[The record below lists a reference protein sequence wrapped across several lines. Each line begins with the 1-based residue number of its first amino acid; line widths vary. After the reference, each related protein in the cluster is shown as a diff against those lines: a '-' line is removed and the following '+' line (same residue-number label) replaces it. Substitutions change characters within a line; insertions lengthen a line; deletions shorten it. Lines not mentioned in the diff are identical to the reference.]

1 MLSKNNQ
8 QRQNW
13 LTKRRQENESRRS
26 NGQEELPDG
35 KEEVILVDRY
45 LEFYLKVY
53 IYFLRC

>member
-35 KEEVILVDRY
+35 REEVILVDRY
-45 LEFYLKVY
+45 LEFY
-53 IYFLRC
+53 RTRN